1 MQCPLTTLSL
11 DKIIKST
18 GAWRPCPSY
27 FFNKQRIWTSRGHVP
42 PPSSINKRD
51 RAVEA
56 LCVEFFLQASEIG
69 EWRQWPLAISI
80 FSIRD
85 RRVEAMT
92 LPMSSFYV
100 RDMSMET
107 IPLSIS
113 SLSLRDRRVE
123 VMPLSISSLS
133 KRDRVVEAMCSPSFL
148 KYRRSVSRGHVSLL
162 FLLLA

>member
-27 FFNKQRIWTSRGHVP
+27 FFNKQRIWKSRGHVP

-56 LCVEFFLQASEIG
+56 LCVEFFLQASGRVETMA
-69 EWRQWPLAISI
+69 PAISI

-92 LPMSSFYV
+92 LPISSFYV

-133 KRDRVVEAMCSPSFL
+133 KRDRVVEAMCSPSFF